1 MPRYFLHIGGQGLRQ
16 EDRRGRELPGFDQVR
31 GEARRIANEIL
42 ADAGESG
49 VDPNTHFNVTDET
62 GATVLT
68 LRFFD
73 ALADHE

>member
-1 MPRYFLHIGGQGLRQ
+1 MPRYFFHIEGEGLRR
-16 EDRRGRELPGFDQVR
+16 EDREGRQLPGFNQVR
-31 GEARRIANEIL
+31 AEARRIANEIL

-49 VDPNTHFNVTDET
+49 VGSNAHINVTDET
-62 GATVLT
+62 GATVLA